1 MMYRAVSTLTVADP
15 RRWSELS
22 AGGLS
27 PSWLGEP
34 LSETTRVIA
43 DAKAVLS
50 HLEGRALVRYARRP
64 PEQVAAD
71 QEAMEAAVARLPPAA
86 RRVLHNAQ
94 RHALDHQVVGL
105 HAWDPESDAQSVR
118 ILHGA
123 GLIRLRSTRE
133 TPLTGRYNLAP
144 DLPPAPAIAY
154 DMSEAVMPEEEDDL
168 SPARP
173 GLIPLMHDMASL
185 AAAILQ
191 TRPRR
196 THRGPLMK
204 VDARRLGN
212 RLGDPAIVAHSS
224 LSQTPRWGLALRAL
238 EALKA
243 VRADPLTRAMDVDLG
258 LEMTLSGPTPQAV
271 DRLAH
276 RMVDRDQHVLLPA
289 IRAALRQAG
298 PGCVDTIVFCDL
310 LREQH
315 RAVLFP
321 PWRRGPDMTYP
332 HLDGEA
338 VLPYND
344 DSFEQ
349 VEVPVIERLLR
360 RLDLLGLVRRA
371 DGIFAATAD
380 GRIWSGAARPPVAL
394 LWIGSDLELIVPP
407 ESVTPW
413 ERFQLERMSRC
424 VMRDV
429 VDRYVLDQEGL
440 SAWLSGHDL
449 SEAIDLLRRRSPGV
463 PLLVEE
469 TLRGWERAALQVV
482 ITHGVLLAEQPV
494 TAEQ

>member
-1 MMYRAVSTLTVADP
+1 MTYRAVSTLTVDDP

-22 AGGLS
+22 LGGLS
-27 PSWLGEP
+27 PSWLGES
-34 LSETTRVIA
+34 LSETRRVIV
-43 DAKAVLS
+43 DAEALLS
-50 HLEGRALVRYARRP
+50 HLGSRALVRYARRA

-71 QEAMEAAVARLPPAA
+71 QEVMAATVARLPPAA
-86 RRVLHNAQ
+86 RRVLHSAQ
-94 RHALDHQVVGL
+94 RHALDRQVVGL

-123 GLIRLRSTRE
+123 GLIQLRSSRE
-133 TPLTGRYNLAP
+133 TPLTGRYRLAS
-144 DLPPAPAIAY
+144 DLPPAPVIAY

-196 THRGPLMK
+196 THRGHLMK
-204 VDARRLGN
+204 YDARRLGH
-212 RLGDPAIVAHSS
+212 RLGDLTIVTHSG
-224 LSQTPRWGLALRAL
+224 LSQTPRWGQALRAL
-238 EALKA
+238 QALKA
-243 VRADPLTRAMDVDLG
+243 VRVDPLTRVMDVDLG
-258 LEMTLSGPTPQAV
+258 LELTLSGPTPEAV

-276 RMVDRDQHVLLPA
+276 RLVDRDQHVLLPA
-289 IRAALRQAG
+289 IRAALQQAG

-321 PWRRGPDMTYP
+321 PWRRGRVVTYP
-332 HLDGEA
+332 HLEEEA
-338 VLPYND
+338 ALPYDD
-344 DSFEQ
+344 DSFDK
-349 VEVPVIERLLR
+349 VEVPVIERLLK

-371 DGIFAATAD
+371 EGIFAATED
-380 GRIWSGAARPPVAL
+380 GRIWSGAARPPVAP

-429 VDRYVLDQEGL
+429 VDRYILDQEGL

-449 SEAIDLLRRRSPGV
+449 SEAIALLHRRSPGV
-463 PLLVEE
+463 PLVVEE
-469 TLRGWERAALQVV
+469 TLLGWERAALQVV
-482 ITHGVLLAEQPV
+482 ITHGVLLPVQQV
-494 TAEQ
+494 TAD